1 MAYKFYCTRIYLYIY
16 IYIPVY
22 TLHKLKIGNIKKNIK
37 NQIKQ
42 KSEPKIQCIN

>member
-1 MAYKFYCTRIYLYIY
+1 MAYKFYCTRIYLY

-42 KSEPKIQCIN
+42 KSKPKIQCIN